1 MVQTMALSGVAS
13 EALRRAK
20 ATIRKRKAAPRGAL
34 RPGDRR
40 LRQNKT
46 WRRECLATLQK
57 RIDDRAK
64 WAKDQFEEGN
74 GVIEA
79 YAKKSIFFATGGLSH
94 RWTAGCDL
102 GAGASTRWA
111 CWMSDVLRAQ
121 GGSTAGFPTVN
132 GMKLVSHADWSTGF
146 SL

>member
-20 ATIRKRKAAPRGAL
+20 APLRKGNAAPRGAL

-40 LRQNKT
+40 LRQKTT

-57 RIDDRAK
+57 RIDNRAK

-79 YAKKSIFFATGGLSH
+79 YAEI
-94 RWTAGCDL
+94 
-102 GAGASTRWA
+102 
-111 CWMSDVLRAQ
+111 
-121 GGSTAGFPTVN
+121 
-132 GMKLVSHADWSTGF
+132 
-146 SL
+146 